1 MGVAKLEFS
10 DAIRQLLSKP
20 LLARLS
26 VIDRAGYP
34 HTVPVWFDVDGDDLI
49 FISDRDTAKVR
60 YIQANPKGS
69 VTIGGD
75 SGDGGGCLIKG
86 RLTVE
91 EDPGLRWMKQ
101 LTYRYEP
108 KEQAEKD
115 IADWSTLDM
124 MIIRLTP
131 ERVLKV

>member
-1 MGVAKLEFS
+1 MTAPKFSESQCEF
-10 DAIRQLLSKP
+10 LKKP

-26 VIDRAGYP
+26 TIDRQGYP
-34 HTVPVWFDVDGDDLI
+34 HTVPVWFDVDGEDLI
-49 FISDRDTAKVR
+49 FISTRDTAKVGH
-60 YIQANPKGS
+60 IQSNPKGA

-75 SGDGGGCLIKG
+75 SGDGGGYLVKG
-86 RLTVE
+86 TLSVE
-91 EDPGLRWMKQ
+91 EDPGLCWMKQ

-108 KEQAEKD
+108 KAQAEKD

-124 MIIRLTP
+124 IIIRLKP

>member
-1 MGVAKLEFS
+1 MLTDTVREF
-10 DAIRQLLSKP
+10 LKKT
-20 LLARLS
+20 LLARIS
-26 VIDRAGYP
+26 TIDSHGYP
-34 HTVPVWFDVDGDDLI
+34 HTVPVWFDVDGDDI
-49 FISDRDTAKVR
+49 IIISTRDTAKVR

-75 SGDGGGCLIKG
+75 SGDGGGYLIKG
-86 RLTVE
+86 QLTVE
-91 EDPGLRWMKQ
+91 EDPDLRWMKQ

-108 KEQAEKD
+108 KEQAEKE

-124 MIIRLTP
+124 IIIRLKP

>member
-1 MGVAKLEFS
+1 MLTDTVREF
-10 DAIRQLLSKP
+10 LKKT
-20 LLARLS
+20 LLARIS
-26 VIDRAGYP
+26 TIDSHGYP
-34 HTVPVWFDVDGDDLI
+34 HTVPVWFDVDGDDI
-49 FISDRDTAKVR
+49 IIISTRDTAKVR

-75 SGDGGGCLIKG
+75 SGDGGGYLIKG
-86 RLTVE
+86 QLTVE
-91 EDPGLRWMKQ
+91 EDPDLRWMKQ

-124 MIIRLTP
+124 IIIRLKP